1 MLLDK
6 SKYLNFFL
14 PLTAII
20 IKFVRKKIRS
30 TMDPINILIAINIIA
45 TFAAN
50 IGAAKKGVKDK
61 LAVFRDKPKTYLQ
74 TLPLAIST
82 VNLLVLI
89 LAVFQIGTLVY
100 EEKYFSLRVVALVVY
115 LIFSWIQIWSFR
127 TLGEYYSQ
135 EIAIR
140 KEHKIIK
147 VGPYK
152 IIRHPQY
159 LSQIFVDLAGALA
172 TLSYILLPL
181 TLIQIPFLILRAK
194 EEEKLFQ
201 KYLPE
206 EFKSYKEKSGFLF
219 PFIG

>member
-1 MLLDK
+1 
-6 SKYLNFFL
+6 
-14 PLTAII
+14 
-20 IKFVRKKIRS
+20 
-30 TMDPINILIAINIIA
+30 MDPINILIAINIIA

-127 TLGEYYSQ
+127 TLGDYYSQ

-140 KEHKIIK
+140 KDHKIIK
-147 VGPYK
+147 SGPYR

-172 TLSYILLPL
+172 TLSYVLFPL
-181 TLIQIPFLILRAK
+181 ALIQIPFLILRAK

-206 EFKSYKEKSGFLF
+206 EFTSYKEKSGFLF

>member
-1 MLLDK
+1 
-6 SKYLNFFL
+6 
-14 PLTAII
+14 
-20 IKFVRKKIRS
+20 
-30 TMDPINILIAINIIA
+30 MDPINILIAINIVA

-82 VNLLVLI
+82 INLFILI

-100 EEKYFSLRVVALVVY
+100 EEKYLSLRVVALVVY

-127 TLGEYYSQ
+127 TLGEYYSP

-140 KEHKIIK
+140 KEHKIIS

-181 TLIQIPFLILRAK
+181 ALIQIPFLILRAK

-201 KYLPE
+201 KYLAE

>member
-1 MLLDK
+1 
-6 SKYLNFFL
+6 
-14 PLTAII
+14 
-20 IKFVRKKIRS
+20 
-30 TMDPINILIAINIIA
+30 MDPINILIAINIVA

-61 LAVFRDKPKTYLQ
+61 LAAFRDKPKTYLQ

-82 VNLLVLI
+82 VNLLILI
-89 LAVFQIGTLVY
+89 LAVFQIGTLEY
-100 EEKYFSLRVVALVVY
+100 EEKYFSLRVIALIVY
-115 LIFSWIQIWSFR
+115 LIFSWIQIWSFKS
-127 TLGEYYSQ
+127 LGDYYSQ

-140 KEHKIIK
+140 KEHKIIS

-159 LSQIFVDLAGALA
+159 LSQIFVDLAGASA

-181 TLIQIPFLILRAK
+181 ALIQIPFLILRAI
-194 EEEKLFQ
+194 EEEKLF
-201 KYLPE
+201 KRYLPD
-206 EFKSYKEKSGFLF
+206 EFESYKKKSGFMI

>member
-1 MLLDK
+1 
-6 SKYLNFFL
+6 
-14 PLTAII
+14 
-20 IKFVRKKIRS
+20 
-30 TMDPINILIAINIIA
+30 MDPINILIAINIVA

-74 TLPLAIST
+74 TLPLVLST
-82 VNLLVLI
+82 VNLLILI
-89 LAVFQIGTLVY
+89 LAVFQIGTFEY
-100 EEKYFSLRVVALVVY
+100 EEKYFSLRVIALIIY
-115 LIFSWIQIWSFR
+115 LIFSWIQIWSFKS
-127 TLGEYYSQ
+127 LGDYYSQ

-140 KEHKIIK
+140 KEHKIISA
-147 VGPYK
+147 GPYR

-159 LSQIFVDLAGALA
+159 LSQIFVDLAGASA

-181 TLIQIPFLILRAK
+181 ALIQIPFLILRAR
-194 EEEKLFQ
+194 EEEKLFK

-206 EFKSYKEKSGFLF
+206 EFESYKKKSGFMI